1 MTAQVFQTGMKKP
14 DTCASGVVIGP
25 EQCSEFAVGLAAD
38 DQVATNQRGTLLD
51 GRIMHV
57 RFHFRLLRYAQEVL
71 E

>member
-1 MTAQVFQTGMKKP
+1 MVEPTLA
-14 DTCASGVVIGP
+14 
-25 EQCSEFAVGLAAD
+25 EGLAAGHHF
-38 DQVATNQRGTLLD
+38 ATNQRGTVLN